1 MDKLTTLKEP
11 YMFKIENL
19 VDLNSAP
26 AKYGDLIYRNGDSFM
41 YEKYDMDGITTY
53 TKILKT

>member
-11 YMFKIENL
+11 YMFKIENIC
-19 VDLNSAP
+19 DLNSVP

-41 YEKYDMDGITTY
+41 YIKTDMDGITTY
-53 TKILKT
+53 VKILKA